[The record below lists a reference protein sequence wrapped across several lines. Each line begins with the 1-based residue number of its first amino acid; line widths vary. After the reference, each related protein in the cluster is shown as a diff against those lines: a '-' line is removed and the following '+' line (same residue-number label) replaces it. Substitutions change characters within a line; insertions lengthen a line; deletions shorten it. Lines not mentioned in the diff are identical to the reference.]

1 MLSIKGKKVMFLS
14 STVAVAAGLGDMKF
28 SGRNVRKVL

>member
-14 STVAVAAGLGDMKF
+14 STVAVAAGLGDMNF
-28 SGRNVRKVL
+28 RGRNVRKVL